1 MTPLSFL
8 QTKKEWG
15 IFFFFVICIF
25 LLGLGWRYYLFS
37 SIPST
42 PFELKAQVLAQYK
55 KESKTI
61 FKLKTKSGQIFYT
74 SSKEKLKD
82 LSHREVLLY
91 GKVYKCDFWQ
101 SLRSCY
107 FIAYSISLLPRSSSS
122 SIYDFISSQHQN
134 PLIGKLFE
142 SLFFASFLPKEFREI
157 ASALHISHLI
167 AISGLH
173 LGILAWMV
181 YLLLGKPYGF
191 LQQRFFP
198 YRNRIFDL
206 GVVSSFILLGY
217 MIFIECP
224 PAFLRAYVMSIV
236 SLIFVYSH
244 LRLLSF
250 SFLSVCVLCILALF
264 PALVINIG
272 FWFSVLGVFYIFLFF
287 HYFPY
292 RHQKYQWIKTA
303 LGLNTALFFQMLPI
317 VHCFFGNF
325 SLYSI
330 LAIPLSMV
338 FPFWFIAMIVLHCL
352 GLGGV
357 GDMFLQWILQIKIP
371 YCEIYTPFWFFMLYL
386 ICSLVAIKSKKAYM
400 LSLGIG
406 GAFYIFLAAKM
417 LR

>member
-1 MTPLSFL
+1 MRTPPFAFL
-8 QTKKEWG
+8 QTAKEWKM
-15 IFFFFVICIF
+15 FFIIILCVLVVG
-25 LLGLGWRYYLFS
+25 LLWRYYTFS
-37 SIPST
+37 KIPNT
-42 PFELKAQVLAQYK
+42 PHEIRAKILAQYDK
-55 KESKTI
+55 NNKI
-61 FKLKTKSGQIFYT
+61 VLKLKTQSGQIYYT
-74 SSKEKLKD
+74 SSKEDLKD
-82 LSHREVLLY
+82 LSHREVRIY
-91 GKVYKCDFWQ
+91 GKPLNCDFWQ

-107 FIAYSISLLPRSSSS
+107 FISYTISLLPQTLSPHQWVSA
-122 SIYDFISSQHQN
+122 QHQN

-142 SLFFASFLPKEFREI
+142 SLFFASFLPKEWREI

-173 LGILAWMV
+173 LGILVWV
-181 YLLLGKPYGF
+181 LFFVLGRPYRF
-191 LQQRFFP
+191 FQQRFFP

-206 GVVSSFILLGY
+206 GFLSTLVLLGY

-224 PAFLRAYVMSIV
+224 PAFLRAYVMSVV
-236 SLIFVYSH
+236 SLVFIYSH

-292 RHQKYQWIKTA
+292 KNQKYQWIKTA

-317 VHCFFGNF
+317 VHYFFGSF
-325 SLYSI
+325 SLYAV
-330 LAIPLSMV
+330 LAIPLSIV
-338 FPFWFIAMIVLHCL
+338 FPLWFIVMIVLHCL

-357 GDMFLQWILQIKIP
+357 GDGLLQWILQTKIQ
-371 YCEIYTPFWFFMLYL
+371 YREFYTPFWFFMLYL
-386 ICSLVAIKSKKAYM
+386 ICSLVAIKSKKAYR
-400 LSLGIG
+400 LSLYIG
-406 GAFYIFLAAKM
+406 VAFYVFLVAKM